1 MKNATEISDQKTAL
15 LFGATGLVGSFLL
28 DELLADERYPAVK
41 IFLRRPSG
49 KTHPKLEEFIVDF
62 SKPES
67 FREKVRGDE
76 LFCCLGTT
84 IRAAGSQEAF
94 RKVDF
99 QFVKDAAEA
108 AKANGIKSFLVV
120 SSLGADAGS
129 LNFYYRTKGEME
141 NAARAMNFRK
151 CVIFRP
157 SMLLGPRNEFRLGEF
172 AGKIIMIAFSFL
184 MPAKYKAIKAAVVAK
199 AMIIAAN
206 DSAVNGILESNEI
219 RTLVNK
225 Q

>member
-1 MKNATEISDQKTAL
+1 MENATEISDRKTAV

-28 DELLADERYPAVK
+28 DALLADERYYAVNV
-41 IFLRRPSG
+41 FLRRPSG
-49 KTHPKLEEFIVDF
+49 KTHPKLNEFIVDF
-62 SKPES
+62 NKPEG
-67 FREKVRGDE
+67 FRENVRSDE

-141 NAARAMNFRK
+141 NAVRAMDFRK
-151 CVIFRP
+151 CVIIRP
-157 SMLLGPRNEFRLGEF
+157 SMLLGPRNEFRLGEL
-172 AGKIIMIAFSFL
+172 AGKIVMTVFSFL
-184 MPAKYKAIKAAVVAK
+184 IPAKYKAIKAVVVAN
-199 AMIIAAN
+199 AMLKAAN
-206 DSAVNGILESNEI
+206 DSSINGILESNQL
-219 RTLVNK
+219 RRLGK
-225 Q
+225 

>member
-1 MKNATEISDQKTAL
+1 MENATEISDRKTAV
-15 LFGATGLVGSFLL
+15 LFGATGLVGHFLL
-28 DELLADERYPAVK
+28 DALLADERYSAVNV
-41 IFLRRPSG
+41 FLRRPSG
-49 KTHPKLEEFIVDF
+49 KTHPKLNEFIVDF
-62 SKPES
+62 SKPDS
-67 FREKVRGDE
+67 FRENVRGDE

-141 NAARAMNFRK
+141 NAVRAMDFPK
-151 CVIFRP
+151 CVICRP

-172 AGKIIMIAFSFL
+172 AGKIIMTAFSFIT
-184 MPAKYKAIKAAVVAK
+184 PAKYKAVKASVVANAMIKAA
-199 AMIIAAN
+199 N
-206 DSAVNGILESNEI
+206 DPSVNGILESNLL
-219 RTLVNK
+219 RRLGK
-225 Q
+225 